1 MKYKLGDKVRIHDCE
16 GSLRYNGK
24 IGTIIQTG
32 RKHYRWL
39 YMCSFDDDMDCPFG
53 VAEMT
58 KVYTKGQQLLF
69 SFME

>member
-16 GSLRYNGK
+16 GNSNYNGE
-24 IGTIIQTG
+24 IGTIVQTG
-32 RKHYRWL
+32 RQHPRWHYL
-39 YMCSFDDDMDCPFG
+39 CSFDDAENCPFG

-58 KVYTKGQQLLF
+58 KVVTKGQQLLF